1 MSKLENLNTKIEKA
15 RAEKLQKEN
24 RLKELEQQRK
34 SVEKKER
41 NHRLCKR
48 MGHFEKLMPDTIP
61 LTDEQFFSFL
71 EKAVANDY
79 GKRTLANIIAQGEKS
94 QALASEK
101 SQTPTGTTPQQN
113 TQTPQPKPA
122 ADVPNGN
129 TAGASQADGTKRSGG

>member
-1 MSKLENLNTKIEKA
+1 MSTLQNLNSKIEKA
-15 RAEKLQKEN
+15 QAEMKQKEN
-24 RLKELEQQRK
+24 RLKELEQKRK

-61 LTDEQFFSFL
+61 LTDDQFYSFL

-94 QALASEK
+94 QAPTSEK
-101 SQTPTGTTPQQN
+101 
-113 TQTPQPKPA
+113 PQPKPA
-122 ADVPNGN
+122 AGVPIGN
-129 TAGASQADGTKRSGG
+129 TAGQPQADGTKRSGGN

>member
-79 GKRTLANIIAQGEKS
+79 GKRALATIMSQGEK
-94 QALASEK
+94 A
-101 SQTPTGTTPQQN
+101 PQPN

-122 ADVPNGN
+122 ADVPVGN
-129 TAGASQADGTKRSGG
+129 TVGQSQADGTKRSGGN

>member
-24 RLKELEQQRK
+24 RLKELQQQLK

-41 NHRLCKR
+41 THRLCKR
-48 MGHFEKLMPDTIP
+48 MGMFESLMPDTIT
-61 LTDEQFFSFL
+61 LTDDQFYSFL

-79 GKRTLANIIAQGEKS
+79 GKRTLANIIAQDEKS
-94 QALASEK
+94 QAPTSEK
-101 SQTPTGTTPQQN
+101 
-113 TQTPQPKPA
+113 PQPKST
-122 ADVPNGN
+122 ADAPNGN